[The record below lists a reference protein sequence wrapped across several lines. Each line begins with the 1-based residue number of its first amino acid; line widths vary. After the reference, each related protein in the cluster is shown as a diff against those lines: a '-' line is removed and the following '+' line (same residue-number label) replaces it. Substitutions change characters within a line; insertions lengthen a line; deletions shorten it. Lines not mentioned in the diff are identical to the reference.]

1 MTGYVSKPD
10 GGFCFVHAEAI
21 VSAWWAYRR
30 GVIRLVDLRAWFASF
45 EVVARRCVVREGVR
59 PAFRLDELTELIG
72 GRGGKHTRASVRR
85 LAAVGLLHWMQSEVV
100 HLRYAAELLAESERG
115 LEETL
120 CLVPNRSRR
129 VPVPRRVLR
138 FLAACGRPVV
148 IATALGHLLRCVY
161 YRNGGIRPDGLC
173 KASWVARVFEVDE
186 RNVKGAR
193 SHLCRLGVLERSSAP
208 QRVLNRHG
216 SLVRLNLNW
225 EEARRVGPRRSPPL
239 GRRSATGSPPPR
251 ETGNSSLRRSENQ
264 KPGAPGPD
272 GVRERTAKRPS
283 LRWVVQADLGDA
295 SRLASLHREAAAQG
309 LCERGEAAMLRVF
322 AAAAHSR
329 RVGRANPCGLFATIV
344 RNGLWHHASVED
356 EDRARRM
363 AWTVTRCSPCAPP
376 QGQVKHGDDDGFSLQ
391 QIADLIRASLAG
403 AARGYHA
410 ASNGGV
416 THG

>member
-1 MTGYVSKPD
+1 MTGYVSKPE
-10 GGFCFVHAEAI
+10 GGFCFIHAEAL

-45 EVVARRCVVREGVR
+45 EVVARRCVVREGVK
-59 PAFRLDELTELIG
+59 PSFRLDELAELVG
-72 GRGGKHTRASVRR
+72 GRGGEHTRASVRR
-85 LAAVGLLHWMQSEVV
+85 LAAAGLLHWTQGEVV
-100 HLRYAAELLAESERG
+100 HLRYGAELLAESERG

-148 IATALGHLLRCVY
+148 IATTLGHLLRCVY

-193 SHLCRLGVLERSSAP
+193 SFLCRLGVLERSSAP

-216 SLVRLNLNW
+216 GLVRLNLNW
-225 EEARRVGPRRSPPL
+225 EGARRVGPRRSPPL

-251 ETGNSSLRRSENQ
+251 ETGNSSLRRPENQ

-272 GVRERTAKRPS
+272 GVRKRTAGRPG
-283 LRWVVQADLGDA
+283 LRRVVEADLGDA
-295 SRLASLHREAAAQG
+295 DRLASLHCEAAARG
-309 LCERGEAAMLRVF
+309 LCEKGEAGMLRIF
-322 AAAAHSR
+322 TAAAHSR

-356 EDRARRM
+356 EDCARRM
-363 AWTVTRCSPCAPP
+363 AWTVTRSPCASR
-376 QGQVKHGDDDGFSLQ
+376 QAQVKHDDDDDLSQQ
-391 QIADLIRASLAG
+391 QIADLIRVSLAG
-403 AARGYHA
+403 
-410 ASNGGV
+410 SEGG
-416 THG
+416 TMRRATAG